1 MYTIVCMHA
10 FRYSMWRVYIYIYKY
25 TTIYIYTIFAA
36 CIMSPWFDVA
46 VADAAL
52 SVTGVPTSSFETVV
66 LAIAL

>member
-1 MYTIVCMHA
+1 
-10 FRYSMWRVYIYIYKY
+10 MWRVYIYIYKY